1 MLGRTSHITLKLG
14 RSLIGLFVLLC
25 GVSMQAQVRAE
36 LDSAKIKIGEEL
48 RYRLIVEAD
57 TTDLVQMPEGQ
68 TFLPMEVIETYP
80 IDTSYNAQRH
90 TLIREY
96 GLTQFDSGQYMIP
109 KQKVLIGDREFFTD
123 SLLIEIDNVVVDTT
137 KQKMFDIRERLDVGT
152 KPVNLLWLWIALG
165 ILAIGVGVYFFLK
178 RKKELEEAEELIPPY
193 EEAIAALQA
202 FDNSPLALQKGSKD
216 YYSALTEIVKR
227 YLDREIDPTALE
239 STSGQLITRL
249 QMHKDSGNFDFSD
262 TMIRTLDS
270 ILKRAD
276 LVKFAKMD
284 IASEIADADRKE
296 LEEVVNQT
304 NDAIPEPTEED
315 LLEDL
320 KYQEELR
327 RKQIRKRWIV
337 GTVSFLAVLLVTTGI
352 LGATMG
358 FDTLKEK
365 VVGHPTK
372 RLLEGR
378 WYNSDYGNPAVI
390 LETPD
395 ILVRTEVDLQLD
407 ANAQE
412 VVKSNDFFQMEDERN
427 ELAVIV
433 NITEFNQPIEPDL
446 KDAVEN
452 ALSGFEQQGVQNMYV
467 KEESFSTDKGING
480 TKAFGSFNEVKKNGD
495 LGDRIN
501 YELYLFSQTGAL
513 QQVFIIS
520 GADNPHMEEV
530 VSRIVAS
537 IELEIDIKQPQ
548 IGNPQ

>member
-1 MLGRTSHITLKLG
+1 
-14 RSLIGLFVLLC
+14 
-25 GVSMQAQVRAE
+25 MQAQVRAE